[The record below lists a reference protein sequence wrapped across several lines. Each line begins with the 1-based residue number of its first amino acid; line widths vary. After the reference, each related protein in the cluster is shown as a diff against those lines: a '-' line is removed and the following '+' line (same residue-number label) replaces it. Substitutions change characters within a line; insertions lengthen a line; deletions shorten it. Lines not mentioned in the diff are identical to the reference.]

1 MLETLAMFLATGA
14 VAGMLAGLFGV
25 GGGLI
30 IVPALALLLPR
41 LDVPPAIAMQVAIGT
56 SLAVISVTSISSVLA
71 HQRRDGVLWPVFMRL
86 VPGLVVGALTGALAA
101 HLLSGLVLKQIVGVG
116 ALLVAIQMFVDRKP
130 SPAGRMPGTVGLAAA
145 GAIIGLL
152 SALIGIGGGS
162 LTVPYLSWCKVEM
175 RQAVGT
181 SAACGMPIAWAG
193 ATGFIVAGW
202 GAAGVPAPN
211 LGYVSLSAFAALAI
225 ASVLTAPLGAGLA
238 HRLPPRVLKKAFAAL
253 LAVIG
258 AGMLLGA

>member
-1 MLETLAMFLATGA
+1 MR
-14 VAGMLAGLFGV
+14 
-25 GGGLI
+25 
-30 IVPALALLLPR
+30 LLP
-41 LDVPPAIAMQVAIGT
+41 
-56 SLAVISVTSISSVLA
+56 
-71 HQRRDGVLWPVFMRL
+71 
-86 VPGLVVGALTGALAA
+86 
-101 HLLSGLVLKQIVGVG
+101 
-116 ALLVAIQMFVDRKP
+116 
-130 SPAGRMPGTVGLAAA
+130 
-145 GAIIGLL
+145 
-152 SALIGIGGGS
+152 ALIGIGGGS

-193 ATGFIVAGW
+193 AAGFIAAGW
-202 GAAGVPAPN
+202 GVAGVPAPN
-211 LGYVSLSAFAALAI
+211 LGYVALSAFAALAV